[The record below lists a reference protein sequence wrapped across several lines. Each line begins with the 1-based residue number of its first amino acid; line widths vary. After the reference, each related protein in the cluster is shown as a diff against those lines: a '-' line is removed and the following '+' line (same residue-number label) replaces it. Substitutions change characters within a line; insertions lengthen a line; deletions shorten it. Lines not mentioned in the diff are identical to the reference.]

1 MEMTR
6 LWKSQTDFHSRLE
19 ISHTTRDS
27 HIPTADHRC
36 FRFEER
42 RMNRPSSGSLSDR
55 PTGLVSERRAQLW
68 ANHREEA
75 LEGFHRSLFAHPQQ
89 PCENRRQFHGGPNA
103 ENEPG
108 YRSVCRTP

>member
-55 PTGLVSERRAQLW
+55 PTGLVSERRAQW
-68 ANHREEA
+68 ET
-75 LEGFHRSLFAHPQQ
+75 LEPMDTNYPFAVQQ
-89 PCENRRQFHGGPNA
+89 GSAGIQLPASQTGEVPV
-103 ENEPG
+103 P
-108 YRSVCRTP
+108 